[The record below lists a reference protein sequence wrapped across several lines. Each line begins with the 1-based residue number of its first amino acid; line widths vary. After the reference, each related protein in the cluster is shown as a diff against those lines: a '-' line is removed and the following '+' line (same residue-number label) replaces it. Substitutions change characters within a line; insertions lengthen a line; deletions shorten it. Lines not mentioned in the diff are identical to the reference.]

1 LDKGLSRLCLFLVLL
16 CLLAPIAS
24 AGDIAWQSDYAT
36 ALKKAKQTDRLIM
49 LFIYSDWCPYCR
61 QLNKVTYPDPTVIAR
76 TRQVIPVKVNGET
89 KEARPLAK
97 RFGFLGYPTILFIDR
112 NEQIQG
118 KIPGF
123 EGPETFAADIDRFVA
138 SYRAS
143 DAMQA
148 RLKKNPLDGEA
159 NTWMA
164 AISAWRGDL
173 GQAQRHLAIA
183 RKSPYRG
190 IWYARALC
198 AVGDIHQ
205 MDFRVDQAIPFFS
218 EAAKAAQDPYDK
230 GYAMISIMFCHSMK
244 NHRDRVIAVARE
256 IIATPGIPAEFQDA
270 ARSMLKW
277 NQADGPNRVDG
288 KSLVTFGEV
297 LARENVYTVS

>member
-1 LDKGLSRLCLFLVLL
+1 MSRLCLFFVLL
-16 CLLAPIAS
+16 CTLAPLAC
-24 AGDIAWQSDYAT
+24 AGDVAWQSDYAT
-36 ALKKAKQTDRLIM
+36 ALNKAKQSDRLIM

-61 QLNKVTYPDPTVIAR
+61 QLNKVTYPDPRVVAR
-76 TRQVIPVKVNGET
+76 TRQVIPVRVNGET
-89 KEARPLAK
+89 KEAKPLAK

-112 NEQIQG
+112 NERVQG

-123 EGPETFAADIDRFVA
+123 EGPETFAADIDRFIA

-148 RLKKNPLDGEA
+148 RLKKNPMDGEA

-164 AISAWRGDL
+164 AISAWRSDV
-173 GQAQRHLAIA
+173 GQAERHLATA
-183 RKSPYRG
+183 RRSPYRG

-205 MDFRVDQAIPFFS
+205 MNNRVDQAIPFFN
-218 EAAKAAQDPYDK
+218 EAARFAQDPHDK

-244 NHRDRVIAVARE
+244 NQRERMIAVARE
-256 IIATPGIPAEFQDA
+256 IIATPGIPAEYQDS
-270 ARSMLKW
+270 ARSMLKKS
-277 NQADGPNRVDG
+277 QADRPDRIRRIERA
-288 KSLVTFGEV
+288 S
-297 LARENVYTVS
+297 